1 MKHQSVNTGLYGL
14 WPISPKYVDC
24 KKKNEKIKKEQN
36 HSFLITLFTFSNQ
49 IIQVYPS
56 KYCKLVEEEH
66 GLELLRE
73 LSQHSRPNVKIKQL
87 AEMVI
92 RNCETNKNVESMQ
105 LDG

>member
-1 MKHQSVNTGLYGL
+1 MTHTRFV
-14 WPISPKYVDC
+14 
-24 KKKNEKIKKEQN
+24 KKFLELTIKCLRYSN
-36 HSFLITLFTFSNQ
+36 CLFVFCVST
-49 IIQVYPS
+49 QVYPS

-73 LSQHSRPNVKIKQL
+73 LTQHPRPNEKIKEL

-92 RNCETNKNVESMQ
+92 KNCETNKNTESMQ

>member
-1 MKHQSVNTGLYGL
+1 MLN
-14 WPISPKYVDC
+14 D
-24 KKKNEKIKKEQN
+24 
-36 HSFLITLFTFSNQ
+36 LFICS
-49 IIQVYPS
+49 IVESIQVYPS

-73 LSQHSRPNVKIKQL
+73 LTQHPRPNEKIKEL

-92 RNCETNKNVESMQ
+92 KNCETNKNTESMQ